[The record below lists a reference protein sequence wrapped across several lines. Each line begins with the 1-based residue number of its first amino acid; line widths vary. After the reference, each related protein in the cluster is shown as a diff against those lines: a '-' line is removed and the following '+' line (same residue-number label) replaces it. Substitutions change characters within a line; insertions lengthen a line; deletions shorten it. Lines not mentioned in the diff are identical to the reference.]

1 MGPGNKHV
9 PLFVVADIEENL
21 RRKAAG
27 RKKISLSSI
36 AIGMVR
42 RTDPL
47 FEIERSACVPPTMPL
62 KEACAVSLLAGK
74 HGCSGALIAED
85 GVPRPC
91 TV

>member
-9 PLFVVADIEENL
+9 PIFVVADIEENS

-27 RKKISLSSI
+27 RKRISLSSI

-42 RTDPL
+42 RIDLL
-47 FEIERSACVPPTMPL
+47 FEIERSACASPTMPL
-62 KEACAVSLLAGK
+62 KEACAVSLSAGK
-74 HGCSGALIAED
+74 RGCSGALIAED

-91 TV
+91 TA